1 MQQQG
6 YILGSEPKNEYPFY
20 TEDSFERKLRRH
32 RQRQTL
38 LDEGIGEMAA
48 YDYLERSEFQTLI
61 EQARLTD
68 KQHYVF
74 HQYLRGCTL
83 EEIGLKMH
91 ISKQAVAKT
100 LGFAIKKVKQAW
112 GTNPYLGLADVYR
125 QEVTRSCKVIGRRS
139 WR

>member
-6 YILGSEPKNEYPFY
+6 FILGSEPKIDYPFY

-32 RQRQTL
+32 RQRQTF
-38 LDEGIGEMAA
+38 LDDGIGEAA
-48 YDYLERSEFQTLI
+48 TCDYLEYSEFRMLI
-61 EQARLTD
+61 EKAGLTD
-68 KQHYVF
+68 KQDYVLK
-74 HQYLRGCTL
+74 QYMRGSTL
-83 EEIGLKMH
+83 EEIGRTMH

-100 LGFAIKKVKQAW
+100 LGFAVKKVKRAW

-125 QEVTRSCKVIGRRS
+125 QEVTRCCKVFGRRS

>member
-6 YILGSEPKNEYPFY
+6 FILGSEPKIDYPFY

-48 YDYLERSEFQTLI
+48 CDYLERSEFQTLI

-68 KQHYVF
+68 KQNYVF
-74 HQYLRGCTL
+74 HQYMRGCTL
-83 EEIGLKMH
+83 EEIGHKMH
-91 ISKQAVAKT
+91 VSKQAVAKT
-100 LGFAIKKVKQAW
+100 LGFAIKKVKRAW
-112 GTNPYLGLADVYR
+112 GANPYLGLADVYR
-125 QEVTRSCKVIGRRS
+125 QEVTRYCKVIGRRS